1 MALDLI
7 SRLELESF
15 LKQNKLMPAK
25 TLGQNFLV
33 DQSVLDKILAAADLK
48 SSDTVVEIG
57 AGLGVLTREL
67 AQRAE
72 KVTALEFDQNIF
84 PALRKNMIGYEN
96 IELKNLD
103 VRKFVPPEGKY
114 KLVANIPYYLTSP
127 ILRQFYVETS
137 NRPELTV
144 LLIQK
149 EVAEKICSRDKLS
162 VLALQVQIFGEP
174 QIISKVA
181 PDSFLPPPKVE
192 SAILKI
198 TLNPES
204 AVPEV
209 DLADFFKLVH
219 AGFRAPRKK
228 IRGSLA
234 AAWPIPKEQIDKIL
248 AATEINQDKRPEDL
262 TIQEWQKILA
272 VFREQ

>member
-1 MALDLI
+1 
-7 SRLELESF
+7 
-15 LKQNKLMPAK
+15 
-25 TLGQNFLV
+25 
-33 DQSVLDKILAAADLK
+33 
-48 SSDTVVEIG
+48 VVEIG

-84 PALRKNMIGYEN
+84 PALRKNLIGREN
-96 IELKNLD
+96 IELLNLD
-103 VRKFVPPEGKY
+103 VRKFVPPVGKY

-149 EVAEKICSRDKLS
+149 EVAEKICLRDKLS

-181 PDSFLPPPKVE
+181 PGSFLPPPKVE

-198 TLNPES
+198 VLKPEL
-204 AVPEV
+204 AVPEA
-209 DLADFFKLVH
+209 DLPDFFKLVH

-248 AATEINQDKRPEDL
+248 LATEINQDKRPEDL
-262 TIQEWQKILA
+262 TVQEWLKILV
-272 VFREQ
+272 VFREQQKQ